1 MLFLLESNMTFTENS
16 EFAMQNEKRYVYF
29 IFLSLFLNNGLISIY
44 SVNVHVF
51 DHVLHNFFIRDISN
65 YHILYKCNTK
75 TMIITALTIVL
86 VGHANAVC
94 VCTWYGDWRGLTC
107 LRFRFTRW
115 LNSLAWGQT
124 NKTIYSWNWDG
135 IMNTFFNDYAMLLF

>member
-1 MLFLLESNMTFTENS
+1 MTFTENS

-86 VGHANAVC
+86 VGHANAVTISSY
-94 VCTWYGDWRGLTC
+94 VCAHDMVIDVALLVYGFDSRG
-107 LRFRFTRW
+107 
-115 LNSLAWGQT
+115 G
-124 NKTIYSWNWDG
+124 
-135 IMNTFFNDYAMLLF
+135 